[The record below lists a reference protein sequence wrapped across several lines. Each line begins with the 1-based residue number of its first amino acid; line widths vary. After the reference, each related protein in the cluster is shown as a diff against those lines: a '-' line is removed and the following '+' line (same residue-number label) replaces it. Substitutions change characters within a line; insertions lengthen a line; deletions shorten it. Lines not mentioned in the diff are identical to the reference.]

1 MNRPTNILG
10 DISAAEFLKKHW
22 QREPLLVRG
31 ALADCAPPLT
41 AEELAGLSLEA
52 EIESRI
58 VTGQGSAAAWE
69 LHNGPFSEQFF
80 QQLPDSGWT
89 LLVQAIDLWVPE
101 SAALLD
107 CFDFLPRWRLDDIM
121 ASYAARGGSVGP
133 HYDQYD
139 VFLIQM
145 EGQRL
150 WKIGARC
157 DAETPLL
164 AETDLRIVADF
175 ETTQEW
181 LLNPG
186 DMLYLP
192 PRLSHWGIAKTD
204 CMTFSVGF
212 RSPTLADML
221 YDLAIEITAQGSDR
235 QYADPVL
242 TPEMASEAIHPAF
255 IQQARKQLLE
265 LLSDDELIGDWFARF
280 MTAPKYPDLVEQT
293 EEQRRASINGRN
305 YHNGDTLD

>member
-164 AETDLRIVADF
+164 AETDLRIVEDF